1 MASSVSHRYC
11 YHNFLTHSLLHSSHN
26 FSSSVFTHRNLRN
39 CKVSVRFRTTAKSY
53 LNKVPGVKPD
63 KSAHDS
69 ESRTESSS
77 SSDSGVN
84 NPDPDPPLRPSL
96 WNSASPILE
105 GFKVDGLVREILSV
119 ALPAALALAS
129 DPIASLIDTAFVGHL
144 GSVELAA
151 VGVSA
156 SVFNLVSKLFNIPLL
171 NVTTSFVAEEQA
183 LLKTDGG
190 AGQHG
195 KIILPSIST
204 SLALATGLG
213 IAEAIAVSFG
223 SSFLMDTMGITADS
237 PMRTP
242 AEQFL
247 TMRAFGA
254 PAVVI
259 ALATQGTF
267 RGFKDTKTPLYAVG
281 TGNLLNAILDPILI
295 FFCGFGISG
304 AAIATV
310 ISEYLI
316 ASILLFKLNERVS
329 LIVPDIDGGRVVRY
343 LKSGALLTAR
353 TLAVFATTTL
363 ATSLAAREGPVSM
376 AGHQICFQ
384 VWLALS
390 MLTDALALA
399 GQAFLASDY
408 SQGNYSRAREVVY
421 KVLQIGMVTGVGL
434 GVSLLL
440 WFGTLSSLFSSDYDV
455 LQIAKYGTLF
465 VAGSQPVNAIAFV
478 FDGLY
483 YGVSDFEFAAYST
496 LVIGLISSS
505 FLLVAA
511 PFFGLAGVWAGLFL
525 LMALRVVAGC
535 LRLGTRTGPW
545 KLLWPEFQQD
555 TTNVADGL
563 SVQKKKQNM
572 NSL

>member
-1 MASSVSHRYC
+1 MASSVSHRYS
-11 YHNFLTHSLLHSSHN
+11 YNNFLTHSLHHSSHN

-39 CKVSVRFRTTAKSY
+39 RKVSVRFIRTTVKSS
-53 LNKVPGVKPD
+53 LNKVPGVKQD

-69 ESRTESSS
+69 ESRPESSS

-84 NPDPDPPLRPSL
+84 NPDPDPPLRLSL

-105 GFKVDGLVREILSV
+105 RFKVDGLVREILSV

-144 GSVELAA
+144 GSIELAA

-190 AGQHG
+190 ASQHG

-204 SLALATGLG
+204 SLALAAGLG
-213 IAEAIAVSFG
+213 LAEAIAVSVG

-281 TGNLLNAILDPILI
+281 
-295 FFCGFGISG
+295 
-304 AAIATV
+304 
-310 ISEYLI
+310 
-316 ASILLFKLNERVS
+316 
-329 LIVPDIDGGRVVRY
+329 
-343 LKSGALLTAR
+343 
-353 TLAVFATTTL
+353 
-363 ATSLAAREGPVSM
+363 
-376 AGHQICFQ
+376 
-384 VWLALS
+384 
-390 MLTDALALA
+390 
-399 GQAFLASDY
+399 
-408 SQGNYSRAREVVY
+408 
-421 KVLQIGMVTGVGL
+421 
-434 GVSLLL
+434 
-440 WFGTLSSLFSSDYDV
+440 
-455 LQIAKYGTLF
+455 KY
-465 VAGSQPVNAIAFV
+465 
-478 FDGLY
+478 
-483 YGVSDFEFAAYST
+483 
-496 LVIGLISSS
+496 
-505 FLLVAA
+505 
-511 PFFGLAGVWAGLFL
+511 
-525 LMALRVVAGC
+525 R
-535 LRLGTRTGPW
+535 
-545 KLLWPEFQQD
+545 
-555 TTNVADGL
+555 
-563 SVQKKKQNM
+563 
-572 NSL
+572 